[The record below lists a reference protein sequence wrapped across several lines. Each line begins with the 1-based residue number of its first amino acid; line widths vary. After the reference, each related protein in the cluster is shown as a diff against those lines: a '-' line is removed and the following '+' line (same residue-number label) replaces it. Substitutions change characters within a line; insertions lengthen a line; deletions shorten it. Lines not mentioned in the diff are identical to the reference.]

1 MELGNSGWKKK
12 ESEERMYDAKNWRVK
27 RQQWIMRSSKD
38 EEVHDDKARED
49 NGNMGRSEIQRM
61 GGKMGR

>member
-38 EEVHDDKARED
+38 EVVRDDKAGQWEY
-49 NGNMGRSEIQRM
+49 
-61 GGKMGR
+61 GKE